1 MDLQLDGKRALVT
14 GSSGGIGEAIANALA
29 AEGAPTAVH
38 GRDAAAVARVVDEI
52 HAAGGTAVATVG
64 DLTDAMAAKAV
75 HADVLAALG
84 GLDILVNNVG
94 LYQPTSWDE
103 TDADQWRTTYDAN
116 VVTTVRLTRLFLPA
130 MRAQRFGRVIQI
142 ATGEATNPFPN
153 MPDYAASKAAI
164 VNLTVS
170 LAKALDAS
178 GVTANT
184 ISPGIVVTP
193 GVEAFFR
200 AQAPARGWGESWEQ
214 IETGV
219 LRDWLH
225 NYTGRL
231 GRPEDVANVALFL
244 ASPLSS
250 YVTGANYRVD
260 GGSTAAIN

>member
-1 MDLQLDGKRALVT
+1 
-14 GSSGGIGEAIANALA
+14 
-29 AEGAPTAVH
+29 VH

-52 HAAGGTAVATVG
+52 QAAGATAIATVG
-64 DLTDAMAAKAV
+64 DLTDAKAAKAV
-75 HADVLAALG
+75 HAEVLAALG
-84 GLDILVNNVG
+84 GLDILINNAG

-116 VVTTVRLTRLFLPA
+116 VVTTVRLTRMFLPA
-130 MRAQRFGRVIQI
+130 MRSQRFGRVIQI

-214 IETGV
+214 IEAAV

-231 GRPEDVANVALFL
+231 GRPEDVAHVALFL